1 MTTPATPPSPESPVP
16 PAKKGLPV
24 IAWVG
29 IGCGGLVVLGVIVLV
44 ILGVVFGRLFGD
56 VAAEMEKNP
65 AKATVMIM
73 AKMDSDIEIV
83 SSDDVAKTVTVKQ
96 KSTGETVTLSM
107 EDIENGKFPVPKTGE
122 TTSQPSG
129 N

>member
-1 MTTPATPPSPESPVP
+1 MTTPSIPPVPETPGTPP
-16 PAKKGLPV
+16 KKGLPV

-29 IGCGGLVVLGVIVLV
+29 IGCGGLVILGVIVIV
-44 ILGVVFGRLFGD
+44 ILGVIFGRMAGD
-56 VAAEMEKNP
+56 VVAEMGKNP

-73 AKMDSDIEIV
+73 AKVDSDIEIV
-83 SSDDVAKTVTVKQ
+83 SSDDAAKTVTVKM

-107 EDIENGKFPVPKTGE
+107 DDIENGRFPSKDATEASTNSTG
-122 TTSQPSG
+122 